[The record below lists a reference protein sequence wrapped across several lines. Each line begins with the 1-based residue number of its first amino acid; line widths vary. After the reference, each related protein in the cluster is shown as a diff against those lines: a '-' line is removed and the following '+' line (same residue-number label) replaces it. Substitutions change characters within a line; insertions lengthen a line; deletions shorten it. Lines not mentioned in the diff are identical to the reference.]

1 MQEQLYKK
9 VKNRYLPVN
18 DPYAYEGLSEGT
30 WVVVVK
36 PGQRSMRIQTCS
48 DFSRLDAALL
58 EFEDHLSHAIRKAS
72 ELRPQQRK
80 VSEKEQKAW
89 AAYKRVMGDDMPFV
103 VGEYPS
109 CQEIA
114 QNAIASLKQRISKTV
129 DF

>member
-1 MQEQLYKK
+1 MQEQLYRK

-58 EFEDHLSHAIRKAS
+58 EFGEHLTTAIQKHSA
-72 ELRPQQRK
+72 LRPSSRK
-80 VSEKEQKAW
+80 MSEKEQKAW
-89 AAYKRVMGDDMPFV
+89 AAFKKTMGNDMPFV

-109 CQEIA
+109 AHEIA
-114 QNAIASLKQRISKTV
+114 QNAIESLKQRISKTV